1 MTYLET
7 RKAVKEL
14 ILKVGIDGVYN
25 YHINE
30 LVDNGHKII
39 NVSNALDYFRYS
51 PKTAKYR
58 N

>member
-1 MTYLET
+1 MTYLQT

-30 LVDNGHKII
+30 LVDNGHNSA
-39 NVSNALDYFRYS
+39 NVHNALSYFRYS
-51 PKTAKYR
+51 PQTKQYR
-58 N
+58 